1 MDAARF
7 EDLGH
12 RFQDGRWGVRG
23 VSFRIPRGEL
33 TVVAGPNGA
42 GKSVLMKHLAGL
54 LEPTEGRVLVDDE
67 AALDRRGRPLGAS
80 KVGYVFQSA
89 EAQVLGDTALDD
101 ARLGPANQGLPWPE
115 VERRARDALA
125 RCGLGGREDDLAWS
139 FSGGEARRL
148 AIASV
153 LAMEPSILVLD
164 EPFANLDR
172 AGVTQVARLVRD
184 LLAGG
189 TTVVL
194 LTHELEKALGLAS
207 RLVVLVGGA
216 VAFDGTPSEG
226 LAAGLGRWGL
236 ADPLAAPRRLEDLV
250 WLD

>member
-1 MDAARF
+1 MFAARF
-7 EDLGH
+7 EKLGH
-12 RFQDGRWGVRG
+12 RFHDGRWGVRG
-23 VSFRIPRGEL
+23 IDLSIRSGNL

-54 LEPTEGRVLVDDE
+54 LEPSEGRVLVGDE
-67 AALDRRGRPLGAS
+67 EALDRRGRPLGAA

-89 EAQVLGDTALDD
+89 EAQMLGDTALDD

-115 VERRARDALA
+115 VERRARDALG
-125 RCGLGGREDDLAWS
+125 RCGLAGRENDLAFS

-148 AIASV
+148 AIAAV

-172 AGVTQVARLVRD
+172 AGVVQVVRLVRD
-184 LLAGG
+184 LLEGG

-194 LTHELEKALGLAS
+194 LTHEIEKVLGLAS
-207 RLVVLVGGA
+207 RLVVLVGGS
-216 VAFDGTPSEG
+216 VAFDGSPSDG
-226 LAAGLGRWGL
+226 IAAGVGRWGL
-236 ADPLAAPRRLEDLV
+236 ANPLAVPRRLEDLA